1 MSVGRVCSR
10 VVATAATGESVSAG
24 AARMAQ
30 FGVGSLVVV
39 DEDRNPV
46 GILTDRDVALR
57 AVGAGLD
64 PAVTPV
70 SQVMSAPVRSVDE
83 STPIEEALA
92 VMERG
97 GVRRLVVTG
106 EGGILAGIFALDDAL
121 ELVAEEVA
129 RVGRILQKQ
138 GRGSLPG

>member
-64 PAVTPV
+64 PGATPV

-121 ELVAEEVA
+121 ELIAEEVA
-129 RVGRILQKQ
+129 RVGRILAKQ